1 VSVSV
6 RDLAFAYEGFRLRVE
21 ALDFE
26 PSRLTAVV
34 GPNGA
39 GKTTFLKCLGAL
51 LPIRAGAVAVDG
63 RDILGLKPRE
73 RALRIGYVPQEHGSA
88 FNYAVLDFV
97 LLGRAAHLGLLA
109 SPSAE
114 DERAALEALDYVG
127 LRPLAARP
135 IARLSSGERRL
146 VLIARALAQ
155 ATDVLLMDEPTTFLD
170 MRHEVEILGLVRRL
184 AREAGKTVV
193 CSLHGL
199 EAGLPFAD
207 SIVFLKGG
215 AVLAAGPP
223 GEILSEA
230 LLETVY
236 GIPIRIRSVEGRI
249 VLLR

>member
-1 VSVSV
+1 VSV
-6 RDLAFAYEGFRLRVE
+6 RVRGLAFAYKDFRLRVDG
-21 ALDFE
+21 LGFE
-26 PSRLTAVV
+26 RSRLTAVV

-51 LPIRAGAVAVDG
+51 LPTRAGAVTVDG
-63 RDILGLKPRE
+63 RDLLRFKPGE
-73 RALRIGYVPQEHGSA
+73 RARRIGFVPQEHGSV

-114 DERAALEALDYVG
+114 DARIALDALDYVG
-127 LRPLAARP
+127 LRGFAARP
-135 IARLSSGERRL
+135 IGQLSSGERRL
-146 VLIARALAQ
+146 ALIARALAQ
-155 ATDVLLMDEPTTFLD
+155 ATDILLMDEPTTFLD

-193 CSLHGL
+193 CTLHNL
-199 EAGLPFAD
+199 ETALQYAD
-207 SIVFLKGG
+207 DMVFMKDG

-223 GEILSEA
+223 GAVLSEA

-236 GIPIRIRSVEGRI
+236 GLPIRIRTVEGRT